1 MHRVTDRLRDAYVRL
16 LARTLDDIPEHV
28 AIIQDGNRRYA
39 RRHDLD
45 TTAGHSAG
53 AETARDV
60 LQWGRDLG
68 ITETTLYAFS
78 TENFERPPE
87 ERAALFDLIAEQLY
101 ELVDDERIHD
111 DRVRVRAIGDVE
123 RLPERVRE
131 AIAAVEG
138 ATETYGQYVL
148 NVALAYGGRDV
159 LLSAA
164 QRIAKRA
171 AEGDLDPS
179 NIDPDK
185 VAAELYDRPFR
196 DVDLLIRSGGECRT
210 SNFLPWHAVGAEAPM
225 AVVASYWPE
234 FSQLDFLRALGVY
247 DKYSDAKADGQ
258 PRGGLRSR
266 IRQPSEV
273 VSGLRSVL
281 HSFRR

>member
-1 MHRVTDRLRDAYVRL
+1 MNNVTDRLRDAYVRL
-16 LARTLDDIPEHV
+16 FARTLEEIPNHV

-53 AETARDV
+53 AETAREV

-87 ERAALFDLIAEQLY
+87 EREALFDLIAEQLY
-101 ELVDDERIHD
+101 ELVADERIHD
-111 DRVRVRAIGDVE
+111 DCVRIRAIGDIE
-123 RLPERVRE
+123 RLPERVQA

-138 ATETYGQYVL
+138 ATEAYGQYVL

-164 QRIAKRA
+164 QEVAKQA
-171 AEGDLDPS
+171 TTGETDPS
-179 NIDPDK
+179 SVDPET
-185 VAAELYDRPFR
+185 VAAALYDRPFR
-196 DVDLLIRSGGECRT
+196 DVDLLIRSGGEYRT
-210 SNFLPWHAVGAEAPM
+210 SNFLPWYAVGAEAPM
-225 AVVASYWPE
+225 AVVDSYWPE
-234 FSQLDFLRALGVY
+234 FSRLDFLRALRVY
-247 DKYSDAKADGQ
+247 DNHSGSSGEERDQG
-258 PRGGLRSR
+258 
-266 IRQPSEV
+266 EV
-273 VSGLRSVL
+273 KLEIQRLTDLISGVRSVF
-281 HSFRR
+281 HSFRQ